1 MDVAIIT
8 VGDELLA
15 GDTENTNQT
24 WLGRQ
29 LAERGVTVT
38 RMLTVPDEESVIADA
53 TRRYSEAFDAVIVT
67 GGLGG
72 TPDDIT
78 MDAVAA
84 AFDRPMVENDLARED
99 LERTL
104 AAIADDYPDL
114 DVDVAAEASIPEGAR
129 PLINDAGLS
138 PGCVIEPEGGGS
150 SSGGGSPSGR
160 SSGQRGGD
168 TASSRTAEP
177 SRGPREDDAGG
188 APSEQSSDGDHGAV
202 YVLPGIPGEMTS
214 MFEGVG
220 EEFAGAVRSAVLYT
234 EEPEANLIA
243 RLDEVRERFGVG
255 VGCYPDRDAGHN
267 RLKLRAEDGAAIGAA
282 RDWLAA
288 NVETIGYDRD

>member
-24 WLGRQ
+24 WLGGR
-29 LAERGVTVT
+29 LTERGVTVT
-38 RMLTVPDEESVIADA
+38 RMLTVPDEASVIADA

-84 AFDRPMVENDLARED
+84 AFDLPMAENELARED

-104 AAIADDYPDL
+104 AAIADDYPEL
-114 DVDVAAEASIPEGAR
+114 DVDVGAEASIPAGAR
-129 PLINDAGLS
+129 PLVNDAGLS
-138 PGCVIEPEGGGS
+138 PGCV
-150 SSGGGSPSGR
+150 
-160 SSGQRGGD
+160 
-168 TASSRTAEP
+168 AKN
-177 SRGPREDDAGG
+177 
-188 APSEQSSDGDHGAV
+188 V
-202 YVLPGIPGEMTS
+202 YVLPGIPGEMKA
-214 MFEGVG
+214 MFESVA
-220 EEFAGAVRSAVLYT
+220 EEFAGDVVSRTLYT
-234 EEPEANLIA
+234 EEPEANLIET
-243 RLDEVRERFGVG
+243 LDTARERFGVA

-267 RLKLRAEDGAAIGAA
+267 RLKLSGEDAGAVDEAAAWLREQVELTDVAE
-282 RDWLAA
+282 
-288 NVETIGYDRD
+288 

>member
-1 MDVAIIT
+1 VSGKTANWWLSVPVVMDVAIIT

-84 AFDRPMVENDLARED
+84 AFDRPMSENDLARED

-129 PLINDAGLS
+129 PLVNDAGLS
-138 PGCVIEPEGGGS
+138 PGCVVE
-150 SSGGGSPSGR
+150 
-160 SSGQRGGD
+160 
-168 TASSRTAEP
+168 T
-177 SRGPREDDAGG
+177 
-188 APSEQSSDGDHGAV
+188 V
-202 YVLPGIPGEMTS
+202 YVLPGIPSEMRA
-214 MFEGVG
+214 MFESVA
-220 EEFAGAVRSAVLYT
+220 EEFAGAVASRSLYT
-234 EEPEANLIA
+234 EEPEANLIET
-243 RLDEVRERFGVG
+243 LDEARERFGVS

-267 RLKLRAEDGAAIGAA
+267 RLKLSGEDPDALDRAEAWL
-282 RDWLAA
+282 RDA
-288 NVETIGYDRD
+288 VEVRE